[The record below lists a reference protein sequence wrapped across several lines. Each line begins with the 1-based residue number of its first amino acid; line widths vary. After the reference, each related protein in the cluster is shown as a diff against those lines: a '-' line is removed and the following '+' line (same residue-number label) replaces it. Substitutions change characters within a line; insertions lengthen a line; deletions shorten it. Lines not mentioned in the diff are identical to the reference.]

1 MRVRRSRSLGPAL
14 RLLALLVV
22 LAGQGR
28 AVDEVLPDQ
37 PVPVLPGQAGVVNA
51 EIIRRILV
59 QPRDD
64 AGAGGQTAAEV
75 REPPPF
81 KPPFAAAKSGAW
93 WVRWDDYRTLIVVE
107 ESASMLRPAWIVTLV
122 AVNGQGGAQ
131 GQVAVAYR
139 AQAYRDKEGTLHV
152 DAHHAVM
159 TGTMAARWSPDSFAL
174 GTDKQVATHDDDPTH
189 DSNAGVVEKEIPG
202 GEHAEE
208 YRTLLRGA
216 QSIIEDNL

>member
-1 MRVRRSRSLGPAL
+1 MGARLAPFHARAL
-14 RLLALLVV
+14 LLAAVLLVLV
-22 LAGQGR
+22 GR
-28 AVDEVLPDQ
+28 GVAVDEVLPDLPP
-37 PVPVLPGQAGVVNA
+37 PVPRVLV
-51 EIIRRILV
+51 
-59 QPRDD
+59 
-64 AGAGGQTAAEV
+64 
-75 REPPPF
+75 EPPVDIEQRAPAGQEAPPGHEALPF
-81 KPPFAAAKSGAW
+81 KPPFAAAKAGAW

-107 ESASMLRPAWIVTLV
+107 ESSGLLRPAWIVTLV

-174 GTDKQVATHDDDPTH
+174 GIDKQVATHDDDPTH

>member
-1 MRVRRSRSLGPAL
+1 MGARLAPLRASSLLFAAA
-14 RLLALLVV
+14 LLALAARGV
-22 LAGQGR
+22 
-28 AVDEVLPDQ
+28 AVDEVLPDFP
-37 PVPVLPGQAGVVNA
+37 PVPRVL
-51 EIIRRILV
+51 I
-59 QPRDD
+59 
-64 AGAGGQTAAEV
+64 
-75 REPPPF
+75 EPPVDIEQRAPLSQDGTGARELPPL
-81 KPPFAAAKSGAW
+81 KPPFAAAKAGAW

-107 ESASMLRPAWIVTLV
+107 ESAGLLRPAWVVTLV

-139 AQAYRDKEGTLHV
+139 AQAYRDKDGTLHV

-159 TGTMAARWSPDSFAL
+159 TGTMAPRWSPDSFAL
-174 GTDKQVATHDDDPTH
+174 GADKQVATHDDDPSH